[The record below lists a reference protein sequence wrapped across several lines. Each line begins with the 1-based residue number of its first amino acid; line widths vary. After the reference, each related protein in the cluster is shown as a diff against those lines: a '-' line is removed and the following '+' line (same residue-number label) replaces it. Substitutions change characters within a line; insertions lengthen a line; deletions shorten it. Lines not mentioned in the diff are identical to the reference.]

1 MNKSNYLLNNLEKL
15 LHSFEAEDKD
25 DSNCRQQYKGRWV
38 REPSQKLNFKMVQGT
53 QQFIAS
59 LNKTKEFDQKEN
71 NDINLMLTV

>member
-1 MNKSNYLLNNLEKL
+1 MNKSNYLLNNLENV
-15 LHSFEAEDKD
+15 LHSFEGEDKD
-25 DSNCRQQYKGRWV
+25 DANWRQQYKGRWV
-38 REPSQKLNFKMVQGT
+38 RESSQKLNFKMVHDA

>member
-1 MNKSNYLLNNLEKL
+1 
-15 LHSFEAEDKD
+15 
-25 DSNCRQQYKGRWV
+25 
-38 REPSQKLNFKMVQGT
+38 MVHDA